1 MLRPLLPEL
10 PRSQLAIWSWRFAL
24 FGLAVAVLSIIVV
37 RTGLLEVAPALVTF
51 GAALIFALLAVLLAF
66 LAFVVIWRQ
75 GLLGLGRAV
84 GGLML
89 GVVLLAY
96 PGYLGYRAA
105 KLPPVN
111 DITTDTEHPPPFGK
125 LASLRP
131 PGTDTY
137 PAKFAALQDAA
148 YPDIAPL
155 EFDVSPR
162 VVYRELL
169 KLIEKRKW
177 QVVDEMPPEGSH
189 DGMIEAVART
199 LIMGFRDDV
208 VIRVSAAGNGT
219 RVDVRSASRYGFND
233 FGANARR
240 VASLLEDIDTAVS
253 AAPPEPAVQ
262 AAPEKKPT
270 PKRRP
275 ETRKPRRPAKR

>member
-1 MLRPLLPEL
+1 MLRPLLPDL
-10 PRSQLAIWSWRFAL
+10 PRSRLAIWSWRFAL
-24 FGLAVAVLSIIVV
+24 FGLAVAVLSILIV
-37 RTGLLEVAPALVTF
+37 RAGLLEVAPALVTF
-51 GAALIFALLAVLLAF
+51 GAALIFAVLAVLLAF

-84 GGLML
+84 AGLML
-89 GVVLLAY
+89 GVLLLAY
-96 PGYLGYRAA
+96 PAYLGYRAA
-105 KLPPVN
+105 KLPTLN

-131 PGTDTY
+131 PGTVAY
-137 PAKFAALQDAA
+137 PPKFAALQDEA

-162 VVYRELL
+162 VVYREAL
-169 KLIEKRKW
+169 KLVEKRKW
-177 QVVDEMPPEGSH
+177 QVVDEMPPEG
-189 DGMIEAVART
+189 GRNGTIEAVART

-208 VIRVSAAGNGT
+208 VIRVSAAGNGA

-233 FGANARR
+233 FGANAQR
-240 VASLLEDIDTAVS
+240 VASLLEDIDEAVS
-253 AAPPEPAVQ
+253 AAPPEPAQ
-262 AAPEKKPT
+262 AAPEQKPA